1 MLRWL
6 FLAFIIYLIVR
17 FVVFKRVKNRNDNS
31 PFSHLFGGSQSGR
44 NGNLDHIEEAEFED
58 ITEKENQK
66 KKSNP

>member
-6 FLAFIIYLIVR
+6 FLAFIIYLLFR
-17 FVVFKRVKNRNDNS
+17 LFVFKRTRSRNSDS
-31 PFSHLFGGSQSGR
+31 PFTHIFGSHRSKV